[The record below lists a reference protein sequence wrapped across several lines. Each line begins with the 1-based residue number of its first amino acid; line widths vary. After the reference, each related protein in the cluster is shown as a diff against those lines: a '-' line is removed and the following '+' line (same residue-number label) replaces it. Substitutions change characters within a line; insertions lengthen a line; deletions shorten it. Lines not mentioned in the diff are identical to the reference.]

1 MMAESKKKKRA
12 KIAKKHANIL
22 MPKVSVNGGATND
35 DELENDVDNY
45 EDSRIELRASGHNLV
60 RIPNE
65 CNVNVTRAMF
75 FNNFLVSLKLFDSYY
90 RLIVHLWLRHLF

>member
-1 MMAESKKKKRA
+1 MMTESGKKKKMA

-22 MPKVSVNGGATND
+22 MPRVSKTSEGAALNE

-60 RIPNE
+60 RTGHAQN
-65 CNVNVTRAMF
+65 
-75 FNNFLVSLKLFDSYY
+75 
-90 RLIVHLWLRHLF
+90 